1 MSSLGRIFLCGV
13 LFLEASPAA
22 TPQTP
27 IQRFEARYRSARTLR
42 TEFLER
48 YSENGKLVRAEAGTA
63 YFGKPGKMRWEY
75 ETPEKNLF
83 LVDGK
88 TAWLYTPADH
98 TATKVPARQSEDWRT
113 PFVLLAGEMKLS
125 RVCSKVES
133 TSVLVPEKSRDAAL
147 ECKLKGAD
155 TARTGSAE
163 DAPPRVFFE
172 ISAEGELVRL
182 VVRSAGG
189 IETEFRFKH
198 WEFNPPV
205 PDSLFRFSPPL
216 GVVIVDGLLPSSSGV
231 RQ

>member
-1 MSSLGRIFLCGV
+1 MGRLLLCGI
-13 LFLEASPAA
+13 LPLQLTPAA

-63 YFGKPGKMRWEY
+63 YFRKPGKMRWEY

-98 TATKVPARQSEDWRT
+98 TATKVPAQQSEDWRT

-133 TSVLVPEKSRDAAL
+133 TSVLAPAKAGDATL
-147 ECKLKGAD
+147 QCKLKGAD
-155 TARTGSAE
+155 TARTGNPE
-163 DAPPRVFFE
+163 DALPQVFFE
-172 ISAEGELVRL
+172 ISSEGELVRL
-182 VVRSAGG
+182 LARSAGG
-189 IETEFRFKH
+189 IETEFQFEN
-198 WEFNPPV
+198 WEINPPV
-205 PDSLFRFSPPL
+205 PDSLFQFSPPR
-216 GVVIVDGLLPSSSGV
+216 GVVIVDGLLPSSPNA

>member
-1 MSSLGRIFLCGV
+1 MRSLGRMLLFGAFL
-13 LFLEASPAA
+13 LQPTPAV

-27 IQRFEARYRSARTLR
+27 TQRFEARYRSARTLR
-42 TEFLER
+42 AEFLER

-63 YFGKPGKMRWEY
+63 YFRRPGKMRWEY
-75 ETPEKNLF
+75 EKPEKNLF

-98 TATKVPARQSEDWRT
+98 TVTKVPARQSEDWRT

-125 RVCSKVES
+125 RVCAKVES
-133 TSVLVPEKSRDAAL
+133 TSVLVPRNAGDATL

-155 TARTGSAE
+155 TARTGNPE
-163 DAPPRVFFE
+163 DAPPQVFFE
-172 ISAEGELVRL
+172 LSSEGELVRL

-189 IETEFRFKH
+189 IETEFQFKN
-198 WEFNPPV
+198 WEINPPV

>member
-1 MSSLGRIFLCGV
+1 MRAFGRVLLFGMMFLQQP
-13 LFLEASPAA
+13 PAA
-22 TPQTP
+22 RTQTP
-27 IQRFEARYRSARTLR
+27 GQRFEARYRSARTLR
-42 TEFLER
+42 AQFIER

-63 YFGKPGKMRWEY
+63 YFRKPGKMRWEY
-75 ETPEKNLF
+75 EKPEKNLF

-125 RVCSKVES
+125 RACSKVES
-133 TSVLVPEKSRDAAL
+133 TSVLVPEKAGDATL
-147 ECKLKGAD
+147 ECKLKGAE
-155 TARTGSAE
+155 TARNGNP
-163 DAPPRVFFE
+163 DDVPPQLFFE
-172 ISAEGELVRL
+172 ISDEGELVRL

-189 IETEFRFKH
+189 IETEFQFKN
-198 WEFNPPV
+198 WEINPSV

>member
-1 MSSLGRIFLCGV
+1 MRSLGPILLCGV
-13 LFLEASPAA
+13 SLLPVTPAA
-22 TPQTP
+22 TPQTAT
-27 IQRFEARYRSARTLR
+27 QRFEARYRSARTLR
-42 TEFLER
+42 AEFLER

-63 YFGKPGKMRWEY
+63 YFRKPGKTRWEY
-75 ETPEKNLF
+75 EKPEKNLF

-125 RVCSKVES
+125 RVCAKVES
-133 TSVLVPEKSRDAAL
+133 TSVLVPEKAGDATL

-155 TARTGSAE
+155 TARTGNPE
-163 DAPPRVFFE
+163 EAPPQVFFE
-172 ISAEGELVRL
+172 LSSEGELVRL

-189 IETEFRFKH
+189 IETEFQFKN
-198 WEFNPPV
+198 WEINPPV
-205 PDSLFRFSPPL
+205 PDSLFQFSPPP

>member
-1 MSSLGRIFLCGV
+1 MRFPGRTLLCGIV
-13 LFLEASPAA
+13 LLQATPAA
-22 TPQTP
+22 FPQTP
-27 IQRFEARYRSARTLR
+27 TQQFEARYRSAHTLR

-63 YFGKPGKMRWEY
+63 YFRKPGKMRWEY
-75 ETPEKNLF
+75 QTPEKNLF

-88 TAWLYTPADH
+88 TTWLYTPADH

-125 RVCSKVES
+125 RVCSKIES
-133 TSVLVPEKSRDAAL
+133 TSTLVPEKAGDATL

-155 TARTGSAE
+155 IARTGNPE
-163 DAPPRVFFE
+163 DAPPQVFFE

-189 IETEFRFKH
+189 VETEFQFKN
-198 WEFNPPV
+198 WQFNPPV
-205 PDSLFRFSPPL
+205 SDSLFRFSPPL
-216 GVVIVDGLLPSSSGV
+216 GVVIVDGLLPSSPGV

>member
-1 MSSLGRIFLCGV
+1 MRSPGRLFLCGIV
-13 LFLEASPAA
+13 FLPISLASD
-22 TPQTP
+22 TL
-27 IQRFEARYRSARTLR
+27 IVSQRFEARYRSARTLR
-42 TEFLER
+42 TDFLER

-63 YFGKPGKMRWEY
+63 YFRKPGKMRWEY
-75 ETPEKNLF
+75 EKPEKNLF

-125 RVCSKVES
+125 RVCAKVES
-133 TSVLVPEKSRDAAL
+133 TSVLVPEKTGDAML

-155 TARTGSAE
+155 TARTGSPE
-163 DAPPRVFFE
+163 DALPQVFFE
-172 ISAEGELVRL
+172 LSPEGELVRL

-189 IETEFRFKH
+189 IETEFQFKH

-216 GVVIVDGLLPSSSGV
+216 GVVIVDGLLPSSSDV

>member
-1 MSSLGRIFLCGV
+1 MRYLGRMLLFGAFL
-13 LFLEASPAA
+13 LQA
-22 TPQTP
+22 TPAVTSQTP
-27 IQRFEARYRSARTLR
+27 SQRFEALYRSARTLR
-42 TEFLER
+42 AEFLER

-63 YFGKPGKMRWEY
+63 YFRKPGKMRWEY
-75 ETPEKNLF
+75 EKPEKNLF

-98 TATKVPARQSEDWRT
+98 TATKVPVRQSEDWRT

-125 RVCSKVES
+125 RVCAKVES
-133 TSVLVPEKSRDAAL
+133 TSVLVPEKAGDATL
-147 ECKLKGAD
+147 ECKLEGAD
-155 TARTGSAE
+155 TARTGNPE
-163 DAPPRVFFE
+163 DAAPQVFFE
-172 ISAEGELVRL
+172 LSSEGELVRL

-189 IETEFRFKH
+189 IETEFQFKN
-198 WEFNPPV
+198 WEINPPV

>member
-1 MSSLGRIFLCGV
+1 MRTFGRLLLFV
-13 LFLEASPAA
+13 MLFLQQTPAA
-22 TPQTP
+22 RTQTP
-27 IQRFEARYRSARTLR
+27 SQRFEVRYRSARTLR
-42 TEFLER
+42 AQFMER
-48 YSENGKLVRAEAGTA
+48 YSENGKLVREEAGTA
-63 YFGKPGKMRWEY
+63 YFRKPGKMRWEY
-75 ETPEKNLF
+75 EKPEKNLF

-98 TATKVPARQSEDWRT
+98 TATKVPARESGDWRT
-113 PFVLLAGEMKLS
+113 PFVLLAGEIKLS
-125 RVCSKVES
+125 RVCSTVEN
-133 TSVLVPEKSRDAAL
+133 TSMLVPEKSGDATL

-155 TARTGSAE
+155 TARTGSRE

-172 ISAEGELVRL
+172 ISPEGELVRL

-189 IETEFRFKH
+189 IETEFQFKH

>member
-1 MSSLGRIFLCGV
+1 MRSMGRLLLCGIV
-13 LFLEASPAA
+13 LLQVTPAV

-27 IQRFEARYRSARTLR
+27 TQRFEARYRSVRTLR
-42 TEFLER
+42 VEFLER
-48 YSENGKLVRAEAGTA
+48 YSENGKLVRAEAGIA
-63 YFGKPGKMRWEY
+63 YFRKPGKMRWEY
-75 ETPEKNLF
+75 EKPEKNLF

-113 PFVLLAGEMKLS
+113 AFVVLAGEMKLS
-125 RVCSKVES
+125 RVCSRVEN
-133 TSVLVPEKSRDAAL
+133 TSILIPEKAGDATL

-155 TARTGSAE
+155 TTRTGNPE

-172 ISAEGELVRL
+172 ISGEGELVRL
-182 VVRSAGG
+182 AVRSAGG
-189 IETEFRFKH
+189 IETEFQFKN
-198 WEFNPPV
+198 WEINPPV

-231 RQ
+231 RH

>member
-1 MSSLGRIFLCGV
+1 MGRLLLCGI
-13 LFLEASPAA
+13 LPLQLTPAA

-63 YFGKPGKMRWEY
+63 YFRKPGKMRWEY

-98 TATKVPARQSEDWRT
+98 TATKVPAQQSEDWRT

-125 RVCSKVES
+125 RVCAKVES
-133 TSVLVPEKSRDAAL
+133 TSVLVPEKAGDAAL

-155 TARTGSAE
+155 TARTTNPE

-172 ISAEGELVRL
+172 ISSEGELVRL
-182 VVRSAGG
+182 AVRSAGG
-189 IETEFRFKH
+189 IETEFQFKN

>member
-1 MSSLGRIFLCGV
+1 MRSLGPILLCGV
-13 LFLEASPAA
+13 SLLPVILAA
-22 TPQTP
+22 TPQTAT
-27 IQRFEARYRSARTLR
+27 QRFEARYRSARTLR
-42 TEFLER
+42 AEFLER

-63 YFGKPGKMRWEY
+63 YFRKPGKMRWEY
-75 ETPEKNLF
+75 EKPEKNLF

-125 RVCSKVES
+125 RGCSKVEN
-133 TSVLVPEKSRDAAL
+133 TSILIPEKAGDATL

-155 TARTGSAE
+155 TPRTGNPE

-172 ISAEGELVRL
+172 ISGEGELIRL
-182 VVRSAGG
+182 VVRPAGG
-189 IETEFRFKH
+189 IETEFQFKN
-198 WEFNPPV
+198 WEINPPV
-205 PDSLFRFSPPL
+205 PDSLFRFSPPP

>member
-1 MSSLGRIFLCGV
+1 MRPIARLLLCGV
-13 LFLEASPAA
+13 LLLQLARAA

-63 YFGKPGKMRWEY
+63 YFGKPSKMRWEY

-125 RVCSKVES
+125 RVCSTVKN
-133 TSVLVPEKSRDAAL
+133 TSMLVPEKSGDATL

-155 TARTGSAE
+155 ARTGNPE
-163 DAPPRVFFE
+163 DGPPQVFFE
-172 ISAEGELVRL
+172 ISPEGELVRL
-182 VVRSAGG
+182 VGRSAGG
-189 IETEFRFKH
+189 IETEFQFKN
-198 WEFNPPV
+198 WEINPPV